1 MPRVILL
8 PSGSAKLCGGLF
20 GVTFLR
26 VACTYSLDLSH
37 SVSQSQPSVLNIAE
51 SHWETAN
58 ARMSH
63 QP

>member
-1 MPRVILL
+1 MPRVMLL
-8 PSGSAKLCGGLF
+8 PSGSAKLCGGLC

-26 VACTYSLDLSH
+26 VACKYSLDLSH

-51 SHWETAN
+51 Y